1 MVIAGRPFNIYFRG
15 ALGVALLC
23 GCQNVET
30 WQKKPFS
37 TLGVHLEANR
47 DTPERNELVPISRDH
62 PLMVN
67 VEKSP
72 FLDQGHVKEASII
85 DVRGGFALRLQFDR
99 RGTWLLEQYSTANL
113 GKHFAIFSQFPSPPD
128 AKLNQGRWLAAP
140 RINQRISNGVLT
152 FTPDATREEADQIV
166 LGLNNV
172 AKQLKKG
179 SE

>member
-1 MVIAGRPFNIYFRG
+1 MVVPAINRTLQPGF
-15 ALGVALLC
+15 ALGV
-23 GCQNVET
+23 QR
-30 WQKKPFS
+30 S
-37 TLGVHLEANR
+37 EAR
-47 DTPERNELVPISRDH
+47 HAIGPVGLRAEQGFLH
-62 PLMVN
+62 PL
-67 VEKSP
+67 K
-72 FLDQGHVKEASII
+72 
-85 DVRGGFALRLQFDR
+85 LRLQFDR

-140 RINQRISNGVLT
+140 RINQRIPDGVLT
-152 FTPDATREEADQIV
+152 FAPDATREEAEQIV